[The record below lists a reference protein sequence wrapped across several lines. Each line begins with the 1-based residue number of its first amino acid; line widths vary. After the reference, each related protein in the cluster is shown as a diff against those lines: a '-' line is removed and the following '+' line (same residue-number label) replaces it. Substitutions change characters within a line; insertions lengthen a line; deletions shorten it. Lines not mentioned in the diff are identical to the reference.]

1 MKLDSRIIDGKKPL
15 TCFDTEE
22 AKQFIG
28 QEGYFSNKK
37 VYFKDLNDTCRD
49 VLQDMFDSYD
59 NTPPFKD
66 SNDFCQNLN
75 ETYCFVSSVSGYK
88 YFLPAEWLKEP
99 KTKYRPFTLAEWI
112 ERHEIG
118 EEIHYRSKSEG
129 IELRHIYTGY
139 AFNKGKDIT
148 KPNVGTLTL
157 GVASYSFDYLLEDYE
172 IEINNEWLPFGVE
185 GED

>member
-172 IEINNEWLPFGVE
+172 IEINNEWLPFGVYE
-185 GED
+185 